1 MCVVAIFAKDEL
13 YALPERPG
21 AWSRLPHTRPIKN
34 RKTTL
39 PHPATAI
46 LRGGALGWKD
56 LSKAGSSRTGVYG
69 AGRLVFSTDY
79 LTALIFS

>member
-1 MCVVAIFAKDEL
+1 M
-13 YALPERPG
+13 
-21 AWSRLPHTRPIKN
+21 
-34 RKTTL
+34 